1 MPRRP
6 GRVRR
11 RTIQPDSRYN
21 NVWLAK
27 FINNV
32 MHDGKKST
40 AEKVV
45 YEALDI
51 ASERA
56 RREQLDLFE
65 QAIRNAMPVLE
76 VRPRRVGGATY
87 QVPMEVRPERRLA
100 LAMRWILSASRGR
113 HGRPMAERL
122 ATELLDTV
130 NGQGATIKRRDD
142 VHRMAEANRAF
153 AHYRW

>member
-1 MPRRP
+1 
-6 GRVRR
+6 
-11 RTIQPDSRYN
+11 
-21 NVWLAK
+21 
-27 FINNV
+27 

-51 ASERA
+51 ASQRGG
-56 RREQLDLFE
+56 RDQLDLFE
-65 QAIRNAMPVLE
+65 AAIRNAMPVLE

-100 LAMRWILSASRGR
+100 LAMRWILGASRGR

-122 ATELLDTV
+122 AVELLDTV
-130 NGQGATIKRRDD
+130 NGQGTTIKRRDD